1 MEGLSVYNINDS
13 YQWTYAI
20 CDMTLI
26 SHIYTCSLCFFLMA
40 SLTLIV
46 DCLPIV
52 ILFSVLHLTVL
63 PYLCSDLAY
72 SVYFRGNTNN
82 SEDEMSLVS
91 PLGGEKRDQSRMRIL
106 IQTSERRGDYMK
118 RTILSVRRE
127 LSLARDSHQVYLCS
141 ADNKDFTEIPEM
153 PELTVVQPCKQ
164 NRKWLFRIVIDKIW
178 TCILYIVQ
186 QPCKCQI

>member
-1 MEGLSVYNINDS
+1 
-13 YQWTYAI
+13 
-20 CDMTLI
+20 
-26 SHIYTCSLCFFLMA
+26 MA

-52 ILFSVLHLTVL
+52 ILFSVLHLTIL
-63 PYLCSDLAY
+63 PYICSDLAF

-82 SEDEMSLVS
+82 SEEESLVRS
-91 PLGGEKRDQSRMRIL
+91 TGGEKRDQSRMRIVV
-106 IQTSERRGDYMK
+106 QTSQRRGDYMK

-127 LSLARDSHQVYLCS
+127 LSLARESYQLYVCS

-164 NRKWLFRIVIDKIW
+164 NRKRLFRTLTDKNCN
-178 TCILYIVQ
+178 CIMCCI
-186 QPCKCQI
+186 

>member
-1 MEGLSVYNINDS
+1 
-13 YQWTYAI
+13 
-20 CDMTLI
+20 MTLI

-63 PYLCSDLAY
+63 PYLCSDLAF

-82 SEDEMSLVS
+82 TEDESLVIS
-91 PLGGEKRDQSRMRIL
+91 RGDEKREESGMRIV
-106 IQTSERRGDYMK
+106 IQTSKRRGDYMR

-127 LSLARDSHQVYLCS
+127 LSLARDSHQLYVCT
-141 ADNKDFTEIPEM
+141 ADRKDLTEIPEM
-153 PELTVVQPCKQ
+153 C
-164 NRKWLFRIVIDKIW
+164 RYLFSSVGRRV
-178 TCILYIVQ
+178 YR
-186 QPCKCQI
+186 

>member
-1 MEGLSVYNINDS
+1 
-13 YQWTYAI
+13 
-20 CDMTLI
+20 MTLI
-26 SHIYTCSLCFFLMA
+26 SYIYTCSLCFFLMA

-52 ILFSVLHLTVL
+52 ILFSVLHLTIL
-63 PYLCSDLAY
+63 PYLCSDLAF

-82 SEDEMSLVS
+82 SEGESLVRS
-91 PLGGEKRDQSRMRIL
+91 KGWEKRDQSRMRIVV
-106 IQTSERRGDYMK
+106 QTSQRRGDYMK

-127 LSLARDSHQVYLCS
+127 LSLARDRHQLYVCS

-164 NRKWLFRIVIDKIW
+164 NRK
-178 TCILYIVQ
+178 
-186 QPCKCQI
+186 

>member
-1 MEGLSVYNINDS
+1 
-13 YQWTYAI
+13 
-20 CDMTLI
+20 MTLI
-26 SHIYTCSLCFFLMA
+26 SYIYTCSLCFFLMA

-82 SEDEMSLVS
+82 SEDVMSPVS

-127 LSLARDSHQVYLCS
+127 LSLARDSYQLYVCS

-164 NRKWLFRIVIDKIW
+164 NRK
-178 TCILYIVQ
+178 
-186 QPCKCQI
+186 

>member
-1 MEGLSVYNINDS
+1 MNICPYHSYLLHILHSLSI
-13 YQWTYAI
+13 
-20 CDMTLI
+20 
-26 SHIYTCSLCFFLMA
+26 FFLMA

-52 ILFSVLHLTVL
+52 ILFSVLHLTIL
-63 PYLCSDLAY
+63 PYLCSDLAF

-82 SEDEMSLVS
+82 SEEESLVRS
-91 PLGGEKRDQSRMRIL
+91 TGWEKRDQSRMRIVV
-106 IQTSERRGDYMK
+106 QTSQRRGDYMK

-127 LSLARDSHQVYLCS
+127 LSLARDRHQLYVCS

-164 NRKWLFRIVIDKIW
+164 NRK
-178 TCILYIVQ
+178 
-186 QPCKCQI
+186 